1 MKRRFDSQAITEPH
15 TRTLTPTPLGQTV
28 FTVGSTLAFSVTVQ
42 GIVLLVANSVAWAL
56 GHWSTELFRVV
67 FILSFVP
74 WIAGGYVLFRIQ
86 WRYLWAA
93 LERITGQDWDDSGE
107 IGDLPRE
114 QDIRVVP
121 AFGKTSTTDQVD
133 NRDLRAFVRTI
144 CQTKDWTQAS
154 WRGRQLPSGRTCDN
168 AYHALLV
175 APLVKIR
182 AVQGYGPRVTGF
194 LAEDDADEICERLG
208 V

>member
-1 MKRRFDSQAITEPH
+1 VKRRFDSQVTEQ
-15 TRTLTPTPLGQTV
+15 RTFTPTPLGQTV
-28 FTVGSTLAFSVTVQ
+28 FTVGSTLAFSVTIQ
-42 GIVLLVANSVAWAL
+42 IIILLVANGIAL
-56 GHWSTELFRVV
+56 AAGYWSQGLFKVV
-67 FILSFVP
+67 LIVSFAP

-93 LERITGQDWDDSGE
+93 LERITGQDWDDSGA

-121 AFGKTSTTDQVD
+121 AFGRASTTDQVD
-133 NRDLRAFVRTI
+133 NRDLRTFVRTI
-144 CQTKDWTQAS
+144 CETKDWTQAS

-168 AYHALLV
+168 AYHANLV

-182 AVQGYGPRVTGF
+182 AIQDYGPRRTGF
-194 LAEDDADEICERLG
+194 LAEDDADEICRRLG
-208 V
+208 I